1 MDCNLGSEIGQKMR
15 SAVKAKLLE
24 LGTGGS
30 AGFIDDE
37 LPDYVMVMVA
47 NKRTKQQMNAELN
60 LFLGDQTD
68 LFVTWLHE
76 VLQKLQEV
84 TLPAPSAASKRR
96 KSRQSEAPKTKDKDK
111 EKDKKNRDK
120 RDKRAHR
127 KSGDDVLHSEAT
139 TRSADTLPAISSI
152 TDVFA
157 EELLEKAKKTLDVD
171 TSLKD
176 ELILKKKKR
185 KSTNDVEQPQTQP
198 PAAAE
203 EAPRDVDMPTMAE
216 ISSTTT
222 TTSGNRE
229 KDMAEL
235 AEIQRKIYAAK
246 QHLRQIG
253 ELDDDSDEDEEENE
267 NENENEDVQHV
278 EDVLSLN
285 EQDETVGPNSKSK
298 AGADNCGLST
308 RKAKSPIVFNR
319 TTEPEVAREKPK
331 PKSHAEPLIDERTE
345 RRSVHERLGC
355 KPPPSQQSQAPPDP
369 QPRPQ
374 RVQKELELYVPAHR
388 RRSEQQHEENK
399 KVEPGR
405 ERGRERSQRTANDS
419 QPSRRRERERDR
431 ETLRSR
437 RTPSPS
443 PSRSPEN
450 NYKHRIGSRV
460 IVAANKPPVPSDDE
474 DILDKPVNSVI
485 KIKPRPT
492 VSPRRQACKNLLL
505 RAVAD
510 AQRSTILAKPTAP
523 PVAVPLKQRMRSDE
537 PEIISSTLGKRRSN
551 ELTTGGGAGKE
562 LFRRS
567 RRELVVNVLHRD
579 AKRVRRS
586 GELPV
591 EAKLVA
597 KMQHEQE
604 VEEEEEAEEYVPSLS
619 VSDYVS
625 YVPQLAQDV
634 DMDIDM
640 HLEQKA
646 IISGAGS
653 VGVSKTQF
661 VVTLNGDKAL
671 GSVAAYRKRS
681 RQRTPSPQVS
691 STSSTTAQLL
701 NAEPSSTT
709 CSSSTNNNGNSN
721 RRNKTKRARSSSR
734 SSPSTSSNTPPPK
747 PSRSLH
753 RSEVLRQTQEIKKII
768 IKNDGDDDDD
778 EDHLQG
784 LTHKRVSSRKRLS
797 SASNM
802 AASSSSSSNDIK
814 VDTKMQLED
823 ANRSTTPPLPPKHLD
838 KRDINNEKSSIASVV
853 AATTATAEAPAKAKH
868 TPIRF
873 KLKPEEEPLSQSQTQ
888 SQKRRSGSKERD
900 SSMERRR
907 ISIRTVEDR
916 KYDNLPALSAVTV
929 DSTVLKVTK
938 PKERCKYHPNCSK
951 QFCEYYHPTAP
962 CKSFPNCKFA
972 DKCMYSHPK
981 CKFDLACM
989 SIDCNFAHSGNRD
1002 LSHVQLAAPPLSS
1015 HVIPVQNYKSI
1026 SAPATATTAT
1036 TMCKYYPNCSKVG
1049 CTFYHPKPCRYG
1061 KNCINK
1067 LECIFYHPEM
1077 QSKFKWVAS
1086 MG

>member
-47 NKRTKQQMNAELN
+47 NKRSKQQMNAELN

-84 TLPAPSAASKRR
+84 TLPAGSASKKR
-96 KSRQSEAPKTKDKDK
+96 KSRQLEAPKSKEKEKDKDK
-111 EKDKKNRDK
+111 KSRDK
-120 RDKRAHR
+120 RDRRVHR
-127 KSGDDVLHSEAT
+127 KSGDELLNTSTEAANK
-139 TRSADTLPAISSI
+139 SSDSMPAISSI

-157 EELLEKAKKTLDVD
+157 EELLEKAKKTLDLD
-171 TSLKD
+171 TGLKD
-176 ELILKKKKR
+176 EQMLKRKKR
-185 KSTNDVEQPQTQP
+185 KDEQPDEPAAKDVEN
-198 PAAAE
+198 
-203 EAPRDVDMPTMAE
+203 PTTMSE
-216 ISSTTT
+216 ISSTTIA
-222 TTSGNRE
+222 SGNRE

-253 ELDDDSDEDEEENE
+253 ELDDNSDEDEDEELAPHAEDEPDEATPKAATTATGAAAE
-267 NENENEDVQHV
+267 N
-278 EDVLSLN
+278 S
-285 EQDETVGPNSKSK
+285 S
-298 AGADNCGLST
+298 LST

-319 TTEPEVAREKPK
+319 TPEAHQPKASRDKPK
-331 PKSHAEPLIDERTE
+331 VAHIESKSPAPTVFDERAE
-345 RRSVHERLGC
+345 RRPVHERLGC
-355 KPPPSQQSQAPPDP
+355 KPPAAVAAPPQQESQSP
-369 QPRPQ
+369 PESQ
-374 RVQKELELYVPAHR
+374 RSQRAAQKELELYVPAHR
-388 RRSEQQHEENK
+388 RHSEQQQQEEHK
-399 KVEPGR
+399 KV
-405 ERGRERSQRTANDS
+405 ERGRERSQRSTNERQS
-419 QPSRRRERERDR
+419 SRRREKERER
-431 ETLRSR
+431 R

-443 PSRSPEN
+443 PES

-460 IVAANKPPVPSDDE
+460 IVAVNKPPVPSDDE

-510 AQRSTILAKPTAP
+510 AQRSTILAKAPVTSGTAP
-523 PVAVPLKQRMRSDE
+523 AATASKQRMRSDE
-537 PEIISSTLGKRRSN
+537 PEIISSTLGKRRSH
-551 ELTTGGGAGKE
+551 ESVGSGAGKE

-567 RRELVVNVLHRD
+567 RRELVVNTMLHRD
-579 AKRVRRS
+579 TKSRRHS
-586 GELPV
+586 GEPHA
-591 EAKLVA
+591 EQKLT
-597 KMQHEQE
+597 KEE
-604 VEEEEEAEEYVPSLS
+604 VGQEEESEEEEEYVPSLG
-619 VSDYVS
+619 VSDYVA
-625 YVPQLAQDV
+625 YVPQLVADL
-634 DMDIDM
+634 DMDQDMEIDM
-640 HLEQKA
+640 HIEKKA
-646 IISGAGS
+646 SSSASGAAS
-653 VGVSKTQF
+653 VSKTQF
-661 VVTLNGDKAL
+661 VVTLNGDKSL
-671 GSVAAYRKRS
+671 GNAAASAYRKRS
-681 RQRTPSPQVS
+681 RKRTPSPQVS
-691 STSSTTAQLL
+691 STSSTNAQLA
-701 NAEPSSTT
+701 NPEPSSTST
-709 CSSSTNNNGNSN
+709 ACSSSTNNNSSNS
-721 RRNKTKRARSSSR
+721 RRNRVKRARSSSR

-768 IKNDGDDDDD
+768 IKNDADDD
-778 EDHLQG
+778 EEDEHLQA
-784 LTHKRVSSRKRLS
+784 LSHKRLSRKRP
-797 SASNM
+797 
-802 AASSSSSSNDIK
+802 SSSSSSNVAASISNEHKLDSRREQ
-814 VDTKMQLED
+814 QLEETM
-823 ANRSTTPPLPPKHLD
+823 RSTTPPLPPKHLD
-838 KRDINNEKSSIASVV
+838 KRGDTHIEKASSIASVAV
-853 AATTATAEAPAKAKH
+853 PAAAVEAPAKSKH

-873 KLKPEEEPLSQSQTQ
+873 KLKSDEEPQHTQSQSQ
-888 SQKRRSGSKERD
+888 SQLQPQKKRRSHSKERD
-900 SSMERRR
+900 ASTERRR
-907 ISIRTVEDR
+907 ISIRNAEDR
-916 KYDNLPALSAVTV
+916 KYDNLPALSAVNV

-951 QFCEYYHPTAP
+951 QFCDYYHPSAP

-1002 LSHVQLAAPPLSS
+1002 LSHAQLAAPPLSS

-1026 SAPATATTAT
+1026 SAPATGTTAT
-1036 TMCKYYPNCSKVG
+1036 TMCKYYPNCTKVG

-1086 MG
+1086 LG

>member
-84 TLPAPSAASKRR
+84 TLPAASGECSTP
-96 KSRQSEAPKTKDKDK
+96 KSKDK
-111 EKDKKNRDK
+111 EKDKRGKDK
-120 RDKRAHR
+120 RDKRVHR
-127 KSGDDVLHSEAT
+127 KSGDELLHTSAEST
-139 TRSADTLPAISSI
+139 TAKSTDSMPAISSI

-157 EELLEKAKKTLDVD
+157 EELLEKAKKTLDLD
-171 TSLKD
+171 TGLKD
-176 ELILKKKKR
+176 EQMLKKKKR
-185 KSTNDVEQPQTQP
+185 KDEQPPHATTTAEP
-198 PAAAE
+198 PAKELDNQA
-203 EAPRDVDMPTMAE
+203 TTSE
-216 ISSTTT
+216 ISSTTI
-222 TTSGNRE
+222 TSGNRE

-253 ELDDDSDEDEEENE
+253 ELDDDSDDEDDADAPLAEEPLKPNEPDEATPKIAATAAVAENS
-267 NENENEDVQHV
+267 
-278 EDVLSLN
+278 SLN
-285 EQDETVGPNSKSK
+285 
-298 AGADNCGLST
+298 T

-319 TTEPEVAREKPK
+319 TPEPQPPKAAREKTK
-331 PKSHAEPLIDERTE
+331 THVESKSPAQMPVDERSE
-345 RRSVHERLGC
+345 RRPVHERLGC
-355 KPPPSQQSQAPPDP
+355 KPPAVATAQQSQSPPES
-369 QPRPQ
+369 Q
-374 RVQKELELYVPAHR
+374 RSQRTSQKELELYVPAHR
-388 RRSEQQHEENK
+388 RRNEQQQPEEHK
-399 KVEPGR
+399 KV
-405 ERGRERSQRTANDS
+405 ERGRERSQRSANES
-419 QPSRRRERERDR
+419 QPSRRRERERER
-431 ETLRSR
+431 R

-443 PSRSPEN
+443 PES

-460 IVAANKPPVPSDDE
+460 IVAVNKPPVPSDDE

-510 AQRSTILAKPTAP
+510 AQRSTILAKAPATSATTA
-523 PVAVPLKQRMRSDE
+523 AATASKQRMRSDE
-537 PEIISSTLGKRRSN
+537 PEIISSTLGKRRSH
-551 ELTTGGGAGKE
+551 ESIGSGAGKE

-567 RRELVVNVLHRD
+567 RRELVVNMHMHRD
-579 AKRVRRS
+579 TKGRRHS
-586 GELPV
+586 GEPHAELKLS
-591 EAKLVA
+591 AK
-597 KMQHEQE
+597 EE
-604 VEEEEEAEEYVPSLS
+604 VEEEEDEEYVPSLG
-619 VSDYVS
+619 VSDYVA
-625 YVPQLAQDV
+625 YVPQLVADL
-634 DMDIDM
+634 DMDQDMEIDM
-640 HLEQKA
+640 HIEKKA
-646 IISGAGS
+646 GNSGSGS
-653 VGVSKTQF
+653 AGVSKTQF
-661 VVTLNGDKAL
+661 VVTLNGDKSL
-671 GSVAAYRKRS
+671 GNAAASAYRKRS
-681 RQRTPSPQVS
+681 RKRTPSPQVS
-691 STSSTTAQLL
+691 STSSTNAQLV

-709 CSSSTNNNGNSN
+709 CSSSTNNS
-721 RRNKTKRARSSSR
+721 RRNKAKRARSSSR

-753 RSEVLRQTQEIKKII
+753 RSEVLRQPQEIKKII
-768 IKNDGDDDDD
+768 IKNDADDD
-778 EDHLQG
+778 EEDEHVHALSQ
-784 LTHKRVSSRKRLS
+784 KRLSRKRP
-797 SASNM
+797 
-802 AASSSSSSNDIK
+802 SSSSSNLAASTSSEHK
-814 VDTKMQLED
+814 CDTKGQQPEEAM
-823 ANRSTTPPLPPKHLD
+823 RSTTPPLPPKHLD
-838 KRDINNEKSSIASVV
+838 KRDTHTEKASPIASVAV
-853 AATTATAEAPAKAKH
+853 AAAEAPAKAKH

-873 KLKPEEEPLSQSQTQ
+873 KLKSDEEPQTHSQSQK
-888 SQKRRSGSKERD
+888 KRRSDSKERD
-900 SSMERRR
+900 ASTERRR
-907 ISIRTVEDR
+907 ISIRNAEDR
-916 KYDNLPALSAVTV
+916 KYDNLPALSAVNV

-951 QFCEYYHPTAP
+951 QFCEYYHPSAP

-1002 LSHVQLAAPPLSS
+1002 LSHAQLSAPPLCKYTGDTILNNFEYKLNHSCFVCIAS

-1026 SAPATATTAT
+1026 SAPASGTTAT
-1036 TMCKYYPNCSKVG
+1036 TMCKYYPNCTKVG

-1086 MG
+1086 LG

>member
-84 TLPAPSAASKRR
+84 TLPAPSAANKKR
-96 KSRQSEAPKTKDKDK
+96 KSRQSEAPKTKEKDKDK
-111 EKDKKNRDK
+111 DKDKDKKSRDK
-120 RDKRAHR
+120 RDKRVHR
-127 KSGDDVLHSEAT
+127 KSGDEMLHTEST

-157 EELLEKAKKTLDVD
+157 EELLEKAKKTLEVD

-185 KSTNDVEQPQTQP
+185 KSTNDVEQLQTLP
-198 PAAAE
+198 PAE
-203 EAPRDVDMPTMAE
+203 EAPAVVDIPTTSE
-216 ISSTTT
+216 ISS

-229 KDMAEL
+229 KDIAEL

-253 ELDDDSDEDEEENE
+253 ELDDESDEGGDEH
-267 NENENEDVQHV
+267 HV
-278 EDVLSLN
+278 EDVLNLN
-285 EQDETVGPNSKSK
+285 EQDESVGHNSMPE
-298 AGADNCGLST
+298 AGSDNCSLST

-319 TTEPEVAREKPK
+319 TPEPEIAREKPK
-331 PKSHAEPLIDERTE
+331 PQAEPLTIDERSE

-355 KPPPSQQSQAPPDP
+355 KPQTPPDP
-369 QPRPQ
+369 QRPQ
-374 RVQKELELYVPAHR
+374 RAQKELELYVPAHR
-388 RRSEQQHEENK
+388 RRGEQQHEDIK
-399 KVEPGR
+399 KV
-405 ERGRERSQRTANDS
+405 ERGRERSQRNDNES
-419 QPSRRRERERDR
+419 QPSRRRERERD
-431 ETLRSR
+431 TVRSR

-443 PSRSPEN
+443 PES

-460 IVAANKPPVPSDDE
+460 IVAINKPPVPSDDE

-510 AQRSTILAKPTAP
+510 AQRSTILAKAPAP
-523 PVAVPLKQRMRSDE
+523 PVAVPSKQRMRSDE
-537 PEIISSTLGKRRSN
+537 PEIISSTLGKRRTN
-551 ELTTGGGAGKE
+551 ESTTGSGAGKE

-567 RRELVVNVLHRD
+567 RRELVVNVLQRD
-579 AKRVRRS
+579 GKRARRS
-586 GELPV
+586 GESPAEV
-591 EAKLVA
+591 KLVA
-597 KMQHEQE
+597 KMED
-604 VEEEEEAEEYVPSLS
+604 EEEEYVPSLT
-619 VSDYVS
+619 VNEYVT
-625 YVPQLAQDV
+625 YVPQLVQDEEEP

-640 HLEQKA
+640 HVEQKA
-646 IISGAGS
+646 NSLGVGSAG
-653 VGVSKTQF
+653 VAKTQF
-661 VVTLNGDKAL
+661 VVTLNGDKSV
-671 GSVAAYRKRS
+671 GNVAAYRKRS
-681 RQRTPSPQVS
+681 RKRTPSPQVS
-691 STSSTTAQLL
+691 STSSTTAQLV

-709 CSSSTNNNGNSN
+709 NSNN
-721 RRNKTKRARSSSR
+721 RRNKSKRARSSSR

-768 IKNDGDDDDD
+768 IKNDADDD
-778 EDHLQG
+778 EDDEQLHGLQ
-784 LTHKRVSSRKRLS
+784 LKRVSRKRLS
-797 SASNM
+797 SSSNLN
-802 AASSSSSSNDIK
+802 ASSSSTNDVKI
-814 VDTKMQLED
+814 DSKMQLDE

-838 KRDINNEKSSIASVV
+838 KRDINVEKSSMASVG
-853 AATTATAEAPAKAKH
+853 TATSIAEVPAKAKH

-873 KLKPEEEPLSQSQTQ
+873 KLKPEDEVQPQSQSQPQ
-888 SQKRRSGSKERD
+888 SQLQPQKKRRSGSKERD
-900 SSMERRR
+900 SSTERRR
-907 ISIRTVEDR
+907 ISIRTAEDR
-916 KYDNLPALSAVTV
+916 KYDNLPALSAVNV

-951 QFCEYYHPTAP
+951 QFCEYYHPSAP

-989 SIDCNFAHSGNRD
+989 SIDCNFAHSGSRD

-1026 SAPATATTAT
+1026 SAPAIATTAT

-1061 KNCINK
+1061 KNCVNK

>member
-84 TLPAPSAASKRR
+84 TLPASSAGSKKR
-96 KSRQSEAPKTKDKDK
+96 KSRQAEAPKAKDKDK
-111 EKDKKNRDK
+111 DKDKDKRGKDKK
-120 RDKRAHR
+120 DKRAHR
-127 KSGDDVLHSEAT
+127 KSGDDLPNTSVDIT
-139 TRSADTLPAISSI
+139 KRSADSMPAINSI

-157 EELLEKAKKTLDVD
+157 EELLEKAKKTLDMD
-171 TSLKD
+171 GSLKD
-176 ELILKKKKR
+176 ELLLKKKKR
-185 KSTNDVEQPQTQP
+185 KSAEDDEQPHPQP
-198 PAAAE
+198 LQQPATKDF
-203 EAPRDVDMPTMAE
+203 DVPTVSE
-216 ISSTTT
+216 ISST

-229 KDMAEL
+229 KDIAEL

-253 ELDDDSDEDEEENE
+253 ELDDESEEEE
-267 NENENEDVQHV
+267 CQQLV
-278 EDVLSLN
+278 EDVLSIN
-285 EQDETVGPNSKSK
+285 EQDESVAQDSMTAITEASS
-298 AGADNCGLST
+298 ASTST
-308 RKAKSPIVFNR
+308 RRAKSPIVFNR
-319 TTEPEVAREKPK
+319 TTDPVVAREKPK
-331 PKSHAEPLIDERTE
+331 SQIETTAQQKFSDERSE

-355 KPPPSQQSQAPPDP
+355 KTQGP
-369 QPRPQ
+369 QPPQ
-374 RVQKELELYVPAHR
+374 QQLTLPERSQRMQKELELYVPAHR
-388 RRSEQQHEENK
+388 RRSEQQQEESK
-399 KVEPGR
+399 KL
-405 ERGRERSQRTANDS
+405 ERGRERSHRNDS
-419 QPSRRRERERDR
+419 QPSRRRERE
-431 ETLRSR
+431 TLRSR
-437 RTPSPS
+437 RTPS
-443 PSRSPEN
+443 RSPESN
-450 NYKHRIGSRV
+450 FKHRIGSRV
-460 IVAANKPPVPSDDE
+460 IVAVNKPPEPSDDE
-474 DILDKPVNSVI
+474 DLLEKPVNSVI
-485 KIKPRPT
+485 KIKPRPQ

-510 AQRSTILAKPTAP
+510 AQRSTILAKTTVTPTTAA
-523 PVAVPLKQRMRSDE
+523 VAALKQRGTGDE
-537 PEIISSTLGKRRSN
+537 PELISSTLGKRRSN
-551 ELTTGGGAGKE
+551 DSSGSGAGRE

-567 RRELVVNVLHRD
+567 RRELMVNVLHRD
-579 AKRVRRS
+579 SKQMRHSA
-586 GELPV
+586 EPHA
-591 EAKLVA
+591 EINLVA
-597 KMQHEQE
+597 
-604 VEEEEEAEEYVPSLS
+604 EELEEEYVPSLS
-619 VSDYVS
+619 VGNYEA
-625 YVPQLAQDV
+625 YVPQLVHNDAAKV
-634 DMDIDM
+634 DIDIDM
-640 HLEQKA
+640 HVEK
-646 IISGAGS
+646 SAGS
-653 VGVSKTQF
+653 VGGSTAGVSKTQF
-661 VVTLNGDKAL
+661 VVTLNGDKSL
-671 GSVAAYRKRS
+671 GSVATAAYRKRP
-681 RQRTPSPQVS
+681 RKRTPSPQVS
-691 STSSTTAQLL
+691 STSCTTVQFLS
-701 NAEPSSTT
+701 AEPTSTT
-709 CSSSTNNNGNSN
+709 CTSSTNNNNS
-721 RRNKTKRARSSSR
+721 RRNKSKRARSSSR

-753 RSEVLRQTQEIKKII
+753 RSEVLRQAPEIKKII
-768 IKNDGDDDDD
+768 IKNDAEDD
-778 EDHLQG
+778 EEEQQLPESPRKHGSQKRQG
-784 LTHKRVSSRKRLS
+784 SN
-797 SASNM
+797 SNM
-802 AASSSSSSNDIK
+802 SASSSNDLKADSK
-814 VDTKMQLED
+814 VQPEES
-823 ANRSTTPPLPPKHLD
+823 NRSTTPPLPPMRLQ
-838 KRDINNEKSSIASVV
+838 KRDFSREKSTTASA
-853 AATTATAEAPAKAKH
+853 AATPATVDAPAKAKH

-873 KLKPEEEPLSQSQTQ
+873 KLKSDEEELQPVK
-888 SQKRRSGSKERD
+888 KRRSGSKERE

-907 ISIRTVEDR
+907 ISIRNAEDR
-916 KYDNLPALSAVTV
+916 KYDNLPALSAVSV

-951 QFCEYYHPTAP
+951 QFCEYYHPSAP

-1026 SAPATATTAT
+1026 SAPVTATTAT
-1036 TMCKYYPNCSKVG
+1036 TMCKYYPNCTKAG

-1086 MG
+1086 LG